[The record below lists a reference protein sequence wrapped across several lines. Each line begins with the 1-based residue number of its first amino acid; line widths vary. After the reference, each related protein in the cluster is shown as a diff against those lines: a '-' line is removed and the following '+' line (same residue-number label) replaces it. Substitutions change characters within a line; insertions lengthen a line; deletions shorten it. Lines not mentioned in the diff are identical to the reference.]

1 MKLRGLKLKWSIY
14 TEQKMKFSIKDF
26 FSKCDQI
33 HRILWIWSHFLKK
46 SLMENFIF
54 CAVLDACQEMW
65 RGPILHISF
74 NNETWDSYI
83 LSRGNFKYLKFMK
96 HSSLNLMLIKNQF

>member
-1 MKLRGLKLKWSIY
+1 MKLRVLKLKWFIY

-33 HRILWIWSHFLKK
+33 HRTLR
-46 SLMENFIF
+46 IF
-54 CAVLDACQEMW
+54 CAVLDACQEVW
-65 RGPILHISF
+65 RGPILQISF

-83 LSRGNFKYLKFMK
+83 LSGGNFK
-96 HSSLNLMLIKNQF
+96 